1 MFRHLCLHSKIRED
15 GRMVA
20 RTSAKKPVLIS
31 VSAVCLWTKI
41 KFLHVLHTKLDNL
54 AQLGVARISIVIGI
68 NCLTH
73 ASTPQRWAKSVRSP
87 WGKSG
92 ESRVDTSFHRIIAS
106 AGLPLKARW
115 RLMTP
120 PRMAVDRA

>member
-1 MFRHLCLHSKIRED
+1 MFRHSCLHSKIRED

-20 RTSAKKPVLIS
+20 RTSARKPVLIS
-31 VSAVCLWTKI
+31 VSAVCFIWGKI

-87 WGKSG
+87 RGKSG

-106 AGLPLKARW
+106 AGLPPRAR
-115 RLMTP
+115 
-120 PRMAVDRA
+120 